1 MPLAVTTP
9 SVKRRLERPAGRDKR
24 EYKNN
29 ISAEYSQSSAEA
41 ILNRSLCK
49 SSIHTHLLRRQ
60 LRLQQGAQA
69 AVTQVLA
76 HIAHHAVGHVPPAR
90 HDAQL
95 ACAGDAGV
103 EQVAV
108 TQAGRHLRHRQDHRR
123 ELAALALVHR
133 DGVGDLQFVEVLG
146 RVHQPPVVH
155 AHHHERSL
163 VLMLS
168 TMPMS
173 PL

>member
-41 ILNRSLCK
+41 ILNRSLCT

-108 TQAGRHLRHRQDHRR
+108 NTGGGGTCATGRITAGN
-123 ELAALALVHR
+123 
-133 DGVGDLQFVEVLG
+133 
-146 RVHQPPVVH
+146 
-155 AHHHERSL
+155 SL
-163 VLMLS
+163 PWLLCTVMA
-168 TMPMS
+168 
-173 PL
+173 

>member
-29 ISAEYSQSSAEA
+29 ISAGYSQSSAEA
-41 ILNRSLCK
+41 ILNRSLCG

-95 ACAGDAGV
+95 ACCLLYTSDAAD
-103 EQVAV
+103 E
-108 TQAGRHLRHRQDHRR
+108 
-123 ELAALALVHR
+123 
-133 DGVGDLQFVEVLG
+133 
-146 RVHQPPVVH
+146 
-155 AHHHERSL
+155 
-163 VLMLS
+163 
-168 TMPMS
+168 
-173 PL
+173 